1 MFAAY
6 TVMIMIMKQN
16 RQPFSDMM
24 GHSWHLRMQGSDL
37 YGNLELSVWPI
48 GHTNNMH
55 NIKMTKMSI

>member
-1 MFAAY
+1 MVEMFAAY

-37 YGNLELSVWPI
+37 YGNLELSV
-48 GHTNNMH
+48 
-55 NIKMTKMSI
+55 